1 MLANRQ
7 FSKEYKRLKRRDNME
22 EKGLDHINFD
32 LKIILSW
39 MLKWLKIIGFNTK
52 HKAVTRTIS

>member
-32 LKIILSW
+32 LKIILS
-39 MLKWLKIIGFNTK
+39 
-52 HKAVTRTIS
+52 